1 MIGLVVSNL
10 SNRLKQ
16 LAQEKRISVR
26 ALERI
31 MNVANGYVSR
41 IGETMGADKA
51 ENILQAFPDVSR
63 NWLLFGEGDMMGSS
77 SNVQIGDG
85 DLNYQ
90 GNTTNNKESWIYEAN
105 LLERAIAEIGEQRKL
120 VTKAQ
125 EQIDRLLSII
135 EMKNNK

>member
-31 MNVANGYVSR
+31 MHVANGYVSR

-63 NWLLFGEGDMMGSS
+63 NL
-77 SNVQIGDG
+77 V
-85 DLNYQ
+85 
-90 GNTTNNKESWIYEAN
+90 K
-105 LLERAIAEIGEQRKL
+105 AI
-120 VTKAQ
+120 
-125 EQIDRLLSII
+125 
-135 EMKNNK
+135 

>member
-31 MNVANGYVSR
+31 MHVANGYVSR

-63 NWLLFGEGDMMGSS
+63 NWLL
-77 SNVQIGDG
+77 
-85 DLNYQ
+85 
-90 GNTTNNKESWIYEAN
+90 
-105 LLERAIAEIGEQRKL
+105 
-120 VTKAQ
+120 
-125 EQIDRLLSII
+125 
-135 EMKNNK
+135 

>member
-1 MIGLVVSNL
+1 MH
-10 SNRLKQ
+10 
-16 LAQEKRISVR
+16 
-26 ALERI
+26 
-31 MNVANGYVSR
+31 VANGYVSG

-77 SNVQIGDG
+77 SKVQIGDG

-105 LLERAIAEIGEQRKL
+105 LLERAMEEIGEQRKL

-135 EMKNNK
+135 EKMNDK

>member
-1 MIGLVVSNL
+1 MSNL
-10 SNRLKQ
+10 SNRLKH

-31 MNVANGYVSR
+31 INVANVYVSG
-41 IGETMGADKA
+41 IGETMGADKS

-77 SNVQIGDG
+77 SKVRIGDG

-90 GNTTNNKESWIYEAN
+90 GNTTNNKESWNYEAN
-105 LLERAIAEIGEQRKL
+105 LLERAMEEIGEQRKL
-120 VTKAQ
+120 LTKAQ

-135 EMKNNK
+135 EKINDK